1 MNEND
6 HVEQVRAS
14 ASVTHKDMAQAL
26 GVSVA
31 TIKHYR
37 SQFPEFIP
45 IAEQGKPLR
54 FDRQVLDA
62 CQTIRECFNQD
73 MSIQDI
79 RNVLYK
85 KFTAAASVPPR
96 HAQNKRVSAH
106 TLPRDRQE
114 FAAEMKELSAQVR
127 ELIEKHAEIGAS
139 LGRIAVMLEGRL
151 TKQPELDENFE
162 KLINRLERAVT
173 GRMASFPPLRKTI
186 QVRNSYGEVQEYV
199 FDLQTSYQSDPE
211 MVKTET
217 PLEQKETAIEK
228 LVNAGGEAKDLSV
241 TSDFD
246 SAIASTSP
254 ANTPPE
260 SFMDLP
266 LVILSAQSDFLGA
279 AGRARGTF
287 TVRDFYE
294 LLQKN
299 ALPSSRFELRWEPK
313 TDGWILRTRQIQD
326 SGDKIYELQIEKTR
340 TPKGNQVALA
350 QQLYVDSRLV
360 PTTYLYTFIKQI
372 SSAVARQNRI

>member
-1 MNEND
+1 M
-6 HVEQVRAS
+6 EQVRAS
-14 ASVTHKDMAQAL
+14 AFVTHKDIAQAL

-62 CQTIRECFNQD
+62 CKTIRKCFNQNL
-73 MSIQDI
+73 SIQDI

-85 KFTAAASVPPR
+85 KFTAAAPIPPR
-96 HAQNKRVSAH
+96 PGQNKRVSGQ
-106 TLPRDRQE
+106 TLPRDRQA

-162 KLINRLERAVT
+162 KLIQRLERAVT

-186 QVRNSYGEVQEYV
+186 QVKNSYGEVQEYV
-199 FDLQTSYQSDPE
+199 FDLKTSYQSDPART
-211 MVKTET
+211 KTET
-217 PLEQKETAIEK
+217 PLDQKGTAIKK
-228 LVNAGGEAKDLSV
+228 LVNAEGEDKDLSV
-241 TSDFD
+241 RSDLD
-246 SAIASTSP
+246 SAMPSASLANIPP
-254 ANTPPE
+254 A

-287 TVRDFYE
+287 TVRDFHE

-299 ALPSSRFELRWEPK
+299 ALPSIRFELQWEPK
-313 TDGWILRTRQIQD
+313 TDGWLLRTRQIQD

-350 QQLYVDSRLV
+350 QKLYVDSRLV